1 MERLTGILCTA
12 MISAISPLYIISNGI
27 RASIP
32 LLIALA
38 VAIVM
43 AVIGE

>member
-1 MERLTGILCTA
+1 MERLTGVLCTA
-12 MISAISPLYIISNGI
+12 MISAISPLYIISNGL

-38 VAIVM
+38 VAIIM

>member
-12 MISAISPLYIISNGI
+12 MISAVSPLYIISNGI

>member
-1 MERLTGILCTA
+1 MERITGILCTV
-12 MISAISPLYIISNGI
+12 MISAISPLYIISNGL

>member
-12 MISAISPLYIISNGI
+12 MISAISPLYIISNGL

-38 VAIVM
+38 VAIIM
-43 AVIGE
+43 AVIGK

>member
-1 MERLTGILCTA
+1 MERIAGILCTA
-12 MISAISPLYIISNGI
+12 MISAISPLYIISNGL

>member
-1 MERLTGILCTA
+1 MERITGVLCTA
-12 MISAISPLYIISNGI
+12 MISAISPLYIISNGL
-27 RASIP
+27 RASVP

>member
-1 MERLTGILCTA
+1 MEKLTGILCTA

>member
-1 MERLTGILCTA
+1 MERLTGVLCTA

>member
-1 MERLTGILCTA
+1 MERLTGVLCTA

-38 VAIVM
+38 VAIIM

>member
-1 MERLTGILCTA
+1 MEKLAGVLCTA
-12 MISAISPLYIISNGI
+12 MISAISPLYIISNGL

-38 VAIVM
+38 VAIIM